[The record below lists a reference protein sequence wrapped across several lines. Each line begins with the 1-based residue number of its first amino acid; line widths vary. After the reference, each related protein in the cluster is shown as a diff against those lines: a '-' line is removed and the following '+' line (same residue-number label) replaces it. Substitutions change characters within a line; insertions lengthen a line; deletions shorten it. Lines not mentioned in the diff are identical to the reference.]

1 MLSPTDEL
9 PAAWLRNIA
18 WAHLVSEGIAGES
31 AEPEWDDAC
40 GPAMFC
46 WGAWRLKIRRLAP
59 GAEVDRFGVTVNGPR
74 GLVCELVVAS
84 DAVARIETLATATP
98 RPTPLPRPSA
108 TTTHLV
114 GTYIITVHSL
124 PSGSAY
130 DDMVRI
136 WSGASQQM
144 GVRGANGTLE
154 ETVSAFRDTGL
165 LVTVRA
171 WREDGVADYSKARL
185 VVESIEQEWP
195 VPERHSGDRVVE
207 GWLGRIVPLP
217 AAAAYDDYFD
227 SRWPGGQYGIAAD
240 DEALAAALVRLRDA
254 GELVRVWG
262 LLQANADDYGET
274 RILVSR
280 IALAGIGDDDT

>member
-9 PAAWLRNIA
+9 PAAWLRDIA

-46 WGAWRLKIRRLAP
+46 WGAWRLQIRRLAP
-59 GAEVDRFGVTVNGPR
+59 EAEVDRFGVTVNGPG
-74 GLVCELVVAS
+74 GLICQLVVAS
-84 DAVARIETLATATP
+84 DAVAQIETLATATP
-98 RPTPLPRPSA
+98 WATRRPQPIATPE
-108 TTTHLV
+108 HLA
-114 GTYIITVHSL
+114 GTYAITVHSL
-124 PSGSAY
+124 PPGSAY
-130 DDMVRI
+130 DDMARV
-136 WSGASQQM
+136 WSGTSQQM
-144 GVRGANGTLE
+144 GVRGGDEILE
-154 ETVSAFRDTGL
+154 QALAALRDTGR

-171 WREDGVADYSKARL
+171 WREYDVADYGDARL
-185 VVESIEQEWP
+185 VVESIVQEWP
-195 VPERHSGDRVVE
+195 LPARETGDRVVE
-207 GWLGRIVPLP
+207 GWLGCIVPLP
-217 AAAAYDDYFD
+217 AAAARDDYFD

-280 IALAGIGDDDT
+280 IELADIGDDDT